1 MYVSY
6 NYLTTN
12 QSISIPLFKELAA
25 GITIPGNILL
35 YMTVFIAFVYVPGSP
50 FMIMNM
56 HNMKKKAYEP
66 VQEPVKVKGS

>member
-1 MYVSY
+1 M
-6 NYLTTN
+6 
-12 QSISIPLFKELAA
+12 SIPLFKELAT

-56 HNMKKKAYEP
+56 HNLKKKQYK
-66 VQEPVKVKGS
+66 VQKPVKVKGS